1 MKDSKFFLGNN
12 SGPLNLSAALGI
24 KSFGLI
30 SNDPVSELKFS
41 KIIPI
46 TPDNY
51 IDNIWNRR
59 REGMKKLTV
68 EKVYAKIL
76 ENLN

>member
-1 MKDSKFFLGNN
+1 MSL
-12 SGPLNLSAALGI
+12 
-24 KSFGLI
+24 GLI
-30 SNDPVSELKFS
+30 ANDPASELRYS

-51 IDNIWNRR
+51 IDNIWNKK

-68 EKVYAKIL
+68 EKVYSKIL